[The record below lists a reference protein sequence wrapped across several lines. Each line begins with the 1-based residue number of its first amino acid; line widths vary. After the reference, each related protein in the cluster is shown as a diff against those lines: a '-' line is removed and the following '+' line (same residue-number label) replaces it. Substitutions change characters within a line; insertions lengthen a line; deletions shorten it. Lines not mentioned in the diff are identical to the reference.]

1 MTPPVYFHLTS
12 FFLYCATNKR
22 YLGYTDTGMTHMAS
36 ALMAIEHF
44 NARNDSVVPE
54 LAYYRDCPIQFD
66 TEKSAI
72 FDTQSHTHLAVETLF
87 AQPELPCAV
96 AGPFHDIPAL
106 ELSTLAAAA
115 RKFPVTA
122 YRAYNQRVTTD
133 YSAPYT
139 TLLYPDMISS
149 AQVLVSGLLLQERTD
164 YVAIVYSATDTGTQR
179 RQILSLEMD
188 ANLIENRAYGF
199 YSPFINPTLSAV
211 MGIRKTLQKVKDS
224 GFRTIVICMEL
235 ATLELPE
242 IAEAADDL
250 ELSNGDYLWMWF
262 GEFDPVYWESDD
274 ESIRKL
280 LAGSIWPLPL
290 ESHLIDDNDKFLL
303 AYQSQ
308 DALAVNRLN
317 AANPIAP
324 GATGYRFAE
333 ADFFEKFN
341 PDYGSGFLYD
351 SVIATGM
358 GACLALAEKGNV
370 TVESHVRGIR
380 SAGFTGASGVVRFNK
395 NTEANFTDDASSMD
409 GARNSSSMLWGI
421 VNLRPPQPPSAEPI
435 PYTLTTLLS
444 EGQWI
449 PLEAFSYADGRDVP
463 PDLLRREPEQ
473 NHLTP
478 GVRAVGFALM
488 GIALLTAVAAA
499 VWVFLHRKHRIV
511 RAAQPYFLYE
521 LCLGAIISAS
531 TIFPIS
537 FDESYGWS
545 DQQLG
550 RACMATPW
558 LLSLGHIITYGA
570 LFSKLWRINKV
581 LQFSRRKIE
590 IRHVAWPSAILFIAA
605 IAVLSLWTG
614 LDSMTWKRVEIDSV
628 TGESIGEC
636 QSDHFAGFIIPLVVL
651 MLLPSLL
658 TAVMAWKTK
667 DIDGSYSESYWIC
680 IMNVVQL
687 EIILVAVP
695 MIIVLR
701 DVSTD
706 ARYIG
711 FILLIWTFPM
721 STLLLIFVPKV
732 VAHYEATHG
741 SGDVQHKSKRGEVQG
756 IRVSG
761 LIENS
766 NMSHLQE
773 NEHSVQHGRES
784 HLKSSESH
792 SEKVRSSQEDG
803 GHSKEGFEDV
813 VE

>member
-1 MTPPVYFHLTS
+1 
-12 FFLYCATNKR
+12 
-22 YLGYTDTGMTHMAS
+22 MTHMAS

-72 FDTQSHTHLAVETLF
+72 FDTQSYTHLAAETLF

-122 YRAYNQRVTTD
+122 HRAFNQRVTTD

-139 TLLYPDMISS
+139 TQLYPDMISS
-149 AQVLVSGLLLQERTD
+149 AEVLVSGLLIQERTD
-164 YVAIVYSATDTGTQR
+164 YVAIVYSATDTGSQR
-179 RQILSLEMD
+179 RQVLSLAMD
-188 ANLIENRAYGF
+188 TNLIENRAYGF

-211 MGIRKTLQKVKDS
+211 QGIRKALQEVQDS
-224 GFRTIVICMEL
+224 GFRTIVMSMEL

-242 IAEAADDL
+242 IAEAANDL
-250 ELSNGDYLWMWF
+250 GLCNGDYLWMWF
-262 GEFDPVYWESDD
+262 GDFDPAYWNSDD
-274 ESIRKL
+274 ENIQKL
-280 LAGSIWPLPL
+280 LAGSIWTLPL
-290 ESHLIDDNDKFLL
+290 ELHLVDDNDKFLL

-333 ADFFEKFN
+333 ADFFEKLK
-341 PDYGSGFLYD
+341 PEYGSGFLYD

-380 SAGFTGASGVVRFNK
+380 SASYTGASGVVRFNQ
-395 NTEANFTDDASSMD
+395 NTEAYVADDARE
-409 GARNSSSMLWGI
+409 GARTSSSMLWG
-421 VNLRPPQPPSAEPI
+421 VLNLRPPQPPGAEPI
-435 PYTLTTLLS
+435 PFALTNFFS

-449 PLEAFSYADGRDVP
+449 PLEAISYADGRDVP
-463 PDLLRREPEQ
+463 PDLLRREPDQ

-488 GIALLTAVAAA
+488 GIAILTAVAAA

-511 RAAQPYFLYE
+511 TAAQPYFLYE

-531 TIFPIS
+531 TIFSIS

-590 IRHVAWPSAILFIAA
+590 IRHVAWPSAILFVAA

-614 LDSMTWKRVEIDSV
+614 LDSMTWQRAEIDSD
-628 TGESIGEC
+628 TGASIAQC
-636 QSDHFAGFIIPLVVL
+636 QSDHLAGFMIPLVVL

-732 VAHYEATHG
+732 VAHYEVTHG
-741 SGDVQHKSKRGEVQG
+741 SGDVQRKSKRGEVQG

-761 LIENS
+761 LIES
-766 NMSHLQE
+766 SKVSQLKE
-773 NEHSVQHGRES
+773 NEHSMQHDREA
-784 HLKSSESH
+784 HLKTSESH
-792 SEKVRSSQEDG
+792 SEKVGSSQEDG
-803 GHSKEGFEDV
+803 GHSKEGFEGV
-813 VE
+813 AE